1 MKSLDA
7 ELKET
12 QKAHDKT
19 KEEVKNLKAL
29 LQSATYTLKSTLVR
43 CCMHTTLFLIYNDN
57 VDQVRGR

>member
-12 QKAHDKT
+12 QKTHDET

-29 LQSATYTLKSTLVR
+29 LQSATWYAAACTPHYSLST
-43 CCMHTTLFLIYNDN
+43 MTM
-57 VDQVRGR
+57 